1 MSVSRCGRFARLP
14 SNRNSFSYAVE
25 AIVSEDA
32 VPGNTHPMALA
43 TAAHTYSILVVVN
56 PARLILPPPTT

>member
-1 MSVSRCGRFARLP
+1 VFPGAAGSLDYPLTAIVFPMRL
-14 SNRNSFSYAVE
+14 E

-43 TAAHTYSILVVVN
+43 TAAHTYSMFAVVN